1 MPTPNQIRAARAML
15 SWSAAELARRA
26 GVHISTVQRI
36 ERNGPA
42 LRGNIATLEK
52 VRRALEKSGIEFLDE
67 TFMNV
72 TRARAAGRDLLSR

>member
-1 MPTPNQIRAARAML
+1 ML

-52 VRRALEKSGIEFLDE
+52 VRRALEDSGIEFLDE
-67 TFMNV
+67 TGVRFDG
-72 TRARAAGRDLLSR
+72 AAQGAAKKGNR